1 MEKQLDRLRKEAP
14 PGTTAGSTEDRLAKL
29 KEDAA
34 ALTNTTETMTQ
45 TLDGKKN
52 GAPSAKTVFVLRF
65 SSFSFQLRQT
75 AFMFTRSE
83 IVNVVFPKIS

>member
-45 TLDGKKN
+45 TLDGKKKEL
-52 GAPSAKTVFVLRF
+52 PLQKQFF
-65 SSFSFQLRQT
+65 F
-75 AFMFTRSE
+75 
-83 IVNVVFPKIS
+83 VVFLLFLPTQTNSIYVYTL